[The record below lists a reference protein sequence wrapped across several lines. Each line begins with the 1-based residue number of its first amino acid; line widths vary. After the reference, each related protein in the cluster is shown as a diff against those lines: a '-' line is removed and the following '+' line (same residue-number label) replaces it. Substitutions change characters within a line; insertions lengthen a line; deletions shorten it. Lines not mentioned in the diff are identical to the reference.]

1 MKKVFLLIS
10 SSGEIVYG
18 VFTKEPSNSD
28 IANVMK
34 CSEKEAEIMID
45 EDVIYIDTA
54 DFIEN

>member
-28 IANVMK
+28 IASFMA
-34 CSEKEAEIMID
+34 CSEEEAEIMLD
-45 EDVIYIDTA
+45 EGVIYIDNA